1 MKLLGPSIWMPI
13 IMLIWGVIAMS
24 TAAVRNAGA
33 FGGLMAYGI
42 VQIKTDRNYRFIF
55 LLEGAPSIILAVI
68 AFCFLGDLPETVKWL
83 SPTERELVTNRLRN
97 DAGTA
102 CNTRFSWKQVKDVF
116 IDWKVYFYM
125 FICLG
130 IFTPMYSLSIF
141 LPSIVKGMG
150 YSNVTAQAMSAPPFV
165 ISALTTIAVSF
176 HAGRKNERGYHIGIF
191 LVMAIIGFIML
202 ITLSKTTMMSNCI
215 STDPTVAMY
224 IATVIACIGTYT
236 TVPLHCSWFTNNI
249 DGTTKRGVAT
259 GLIVGFGNLGGV
271 IAGQIYRDK
280 YYPDYRISHSI
291 TLGFICVTLALVI
304 ILKILLIRENRR
316 RANLT
321 IEQYELECSRD
332 EPLDWH
338 PDVIY
343 VE

>member
-1 MKLLGPSIWMPI
+1 
-13 IMLIWGVIAMS
+13 
-24 TAAVRNAGA
+24 GA

-125 FICLG
+125 FI
-130 IFTPMYSLSIF
+130 F
-141 LPSIVKGMG
+141 
-150 YSNVTAQAMSAPPFV
+150 
-165 ISALTTIAVSF
+165 
-176 HAGRKNERGYHIGIF
+176 
-191 LVMAIIGFIML
+191 MAIIGFIML